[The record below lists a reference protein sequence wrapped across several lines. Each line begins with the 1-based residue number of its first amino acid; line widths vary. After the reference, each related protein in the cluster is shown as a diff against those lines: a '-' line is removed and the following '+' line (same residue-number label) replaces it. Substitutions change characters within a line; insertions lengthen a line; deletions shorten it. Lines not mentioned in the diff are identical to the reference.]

1 MSTGRPELSAVPCSL
16 RWTAPE
22 ILRHAQAHESPDS
35 DVITPA
41 CDVYSY
47 GMLMWEICTTLD
59 PFSDVTADEQVREGW
74 RSYRCRGFSSYLAT
88 LLAHTMLNLVIELFV
103 CKYLYRSDESMRC
116 WRARR

>member
-59 PFSDVTADEQVREGW
+59 PFSDVTADEQVRAGW
-74 RSYRCRGFSSYLAT
+74 RGDRIDIAAFQAT
-88 LLAHTMLNLVIELFV
+88 
-103 CKYLYRSDESMRC
+103 
-116 WRARR
+116 

>member
-59 PFSDVTADEQVREGW
+59 PFSDVTADEQVIAAV
-74 RSYRCRGFSSYLAT
+74 LAGSRPPIDVLT
-88 LLAHTMLNLVIELFV
+88 DVHQEYIDLMLL
-103 CKYLYRSDESMRC
+103 C
-116 WRARR
+116 WEQHPKRRPASKEVGTGL